1 MIIQFTARAT
11 MSTTD
16 WNPPP
21 DMPGLDEGLF
31 SPDSEEL
38 AFFLTETRITSESAL
53 KSHLIDVQARA
64 YKVYPYPCIRRFAFT
79 KLKISRLPAYQS
91 ALKIG
96 REREN
101 AIFLDIGC
109 CFGNDTR
116 KIIADGFPIGGALAS
131 DIHRG
136 ICDVII

>member
-1 MIIQFTARAT
+1 

-64 YKVYPYPCIRRFAFT
+64 YKVSLIVICPSLI
-79 KLKISRLPAYQS
+79 ISDRLYY
-91 ALKIG
+91 L
-96 REREN
+96 
-101 AIFLDIGC
+101 
-109 CFGNDTR
+109 
-116 KIIADGFPIGGALAS
+116 
-131 DIHRG
+131 
-136 ICDVII
+136 